1 MKLKLFIFLTVSSL
15 LVYASINKDIHPAE
29 VEIRNDKPEIKAP
42 AEPLQKEKDD
52 EKAKQKEKFKD
63 FLKALLS
70 GFGKEDEDDKKGSS
84 MPRSAMEY
92 VKMCEPE
99 LGVPPK
105 INLDECIEIP
115 LYVNGVQKH
124 GALRS
129 KELDNPNLQ
138 GKGFTSS
145 GSVLQW
151 YEGRTAEGKPLP
163 DLDQE
168 FISGGNRIDS

>member
-1 MKLKLFIFLTVSSL
+1 MASVDVREAIQDMFVSFLEKSL
-15 LVYASINKDIHPAE
+15 ERYD
-29 VEIRNDKPEIKAP
+29 D
-42 AEPLQKEKDD
+42 QEKDD

-145 GSVLQW
+145 GSVLQR